1 MSIRLSRR
9 ALSVGAAMRELE
21 GDELGGVVL
30 FAGRVRPDRVA
41 SGRVQALFYEA
52 DRPLALRQLRRLAG
66 TARGRYGAR
75 RIVLWHRLGT
85 IPVGD
90 VAVIVGVASAH
101 RARAF
106 ESARYLIEELK
117 ATVPIWKTDRARPAR
132 RPRRPRSRPRGR
144 SSG

>member
-1 MSIRLSRR
+1 MSIRLTRR
-9 ALSVGAAMRELE
+9 ALSLGGAMREL
-21 GDELGGVVL
+21 GGGELGGVVL

-41 SGRVQALFYEA
+41 GGRVHALFYEA
-52 DRPLALRQLRRLAG
+52 DGPLALRALARLAG
-66 TARGRYGAR
+66 SARRRYGAR

-90 VAVIVGVASAH
+90 VAVVVGAACPH

-106 ESARYLIEELK
+106 EATRYLIEELK
-117 ATVPIWKTDRARPAR
+117 ASVPIWKTDRARPAR
-132 RPRRPRSRPRGR
+132 RRRRPRSRRRGR